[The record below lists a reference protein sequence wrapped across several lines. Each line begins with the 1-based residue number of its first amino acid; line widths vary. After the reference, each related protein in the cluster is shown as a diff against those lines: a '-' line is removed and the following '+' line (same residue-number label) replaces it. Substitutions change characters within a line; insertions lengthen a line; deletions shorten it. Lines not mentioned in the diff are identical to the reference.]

1 MGIESIYLQYTYDE
15 RTKGRR
21 KEFYICIKGA
31 KKKNFNNVLGC
42 GANRVFIAISLAV
55 QGKAGHGR
63 KIGKHRAFG
72 ED

>member
-1 MGIESIYLQYTYDE
+1 MMKEQKEEGKSFIFVS
-15 RTKGRR
+15 KGR
-21 KEFYICIKGA
+21 

-63 KIGKHRAFG
+63 KIRKHRAFG